1 MAVTQNTYTGNGST
15 VLYSFT
21 FPYLETTDVKVTVNG
36 VITTAYTFANAT
48 TIQFNTAPLANTAIR
63 IYRDTDDASLAAT
76 FFSGSAI
83 RAQDLNDDFTQN
95 LYSTQEVKARY
106 LDRQSGEM
114 ESGYAPNTSTSVI
127 TKGYMETNYG
137 IIDEVGFTRWRQ
149 TATAG
154 QTTFSGTGNYGGVL
168 TYVPTR
174 EQVYINGALQQR
186 SADYTADNGTSVVF
200 AVGLTVGDVV
210 DIVCINNV
218 VAGTANNAANITYS
232 GQFSNQTART
242 VAAKLADVVSVKDFG
257 AVDDGDVAGNGTD
270 NTTAFQN
277 AINTGKTVYVPKG
290 IYKIT
295 GTIELLNGTKA
306 LRGDSNFPILVKT
319 TPGPAIRIGATGS
332 ALNEQSR
339 IENLYIMSPTA
350 PSFSATPNATQA
362 AVVVSGDGASNPAA
376 VQHPQVLN
384 IRIGNFGVGIYLA
397 DVVNARVEKCFIQ
410 MLQDYSGLPG
420 FTAANRFVG
429 VLLDATPFSAG
440 GISPMASTQLLDNDV
455 SGAGIPSAVTSF
467 GYWLVGSDIRDTFFD
482 NCEAASVTYG
492 YYVDSGTA
500 DFNWN
505 VHIRNA
511 IVDAFKGNGIYILNT
526 SGPGCITIDGGYFVG
541 VTGASAA
548 IYANN
553 AAGVTVTGGAQILG
567 YTTNT
572 AGDDG
577 VRLDNCKSCNIVGN
591 SFQNC
596 NYAISLNQSSYCT
609 IAANHVFASTT
620 ATEPSPQLL
629 TAIRVF
635 SSAIRNTIVG
645 NTVRGLNGTHQYDE
659 GLLVQSGCTDNVI
672 AHNIFDSTSVVT
684 PYNILEATTSVT
696 RSNAGTL
703 TTKAGSIVV
712 DGTNDLSLVSQLG
725 PVRFSPVNAERARI
739 TTQGYLK
746 ASSDGTYSGV
756 AGTFHEL
763 RSNAGSGSLVAQVS
777 NTSATGNGVQID
789 INSNSTAYA
798 YLIGYSTSSAANR
811 IIVWSNGNVVNT
823 NNSYGAISDIK
834 LKENIVDA
842 NSQWDDLKALQVRNY
857 NFMEGQTHTQ
867 IGLVA
872 QEVELV
878 SPGLVT
884 ESPDRDAEGNDLGT
898 VTKSV
903 NYSVLYMK
911 AVKALQEAME
921 RIETIE
927 SKVTSLEANS

>member
-1 MAVTQNTYTGNGST
+1 VASQNFVTRPGS
-15 VLYSFT
+15 
-21 FPYLETTDVKVTVNG
+21 
-36 VITTAYTFANAT
+36 
-48 TIQFNTAPLANTAIR
+48 QFV
-63 IYRDTDDASLAAT
+63 
-76 FFSGSAI
+76 
-83 RAQDLNDDFTQN
+83 Q
-95 LYSTQEVKARY
+95 
-106 LDRQSGEM
+106 
-114 ESGYAPNTSTSVI
+114 
-127 TKGYMETNYG
+127 
-137 IIDEVGFTRWRQ
+137 
-149 TATAG
+149 
-154 QTTFSGTGNYGGVL
+154 SGTG
-168 TYVPTR
+168 
-174 EQVYINGALQQR
+174 
-186 SADYTADNGTSVVF
+186 
-200 AVGLTVGDVV
+200 AVE
-210 DIVCINNV
+210 
-218 VAGTANNAANITYS
+218 
-232 GQFSNQTART
+232 RT
-242 VAAKLADVVSVKDFG
+242 VESKLQDVVSVKDFG
-257 AVDDGDVAGNGTD
+257 AVADGDVAGNGTD

-290 IYKIT
+290 IYRIT

-306 LRGDSNFPILVKT
+306 LSGDSNFPILVKT
-319 TPGPAIRIGATGS
+319 TPGPAIKIGATGS

-410 MLQDYSGLPG
+410 MLQDYSSLPG

-429 VLLDATPFSAG
+429 ILLDATPFVAG

-455 SGAGIPSAVTSF
+455 SGAGTPSAVTSF

-492 YYVDSGTA
+492 YYVDSSTT

-511 IVDAFKGNGIYILNT
+511 VIDAFKGNGIYILNV

-553 AAGVTVTGGAQILG
+553 ATGITVTGGAQILG
-567 YTTNT
+567 YTNNT

-577 VRLDNCKSCNIVGN
+577 VRLDNCMSCTIVGN

-609 IAANHVFASTT
+609 VAANHIFASTT
-620 ATEPSPQLL
+620 DTESSPQLL

-635 SSAIRNTIVG
+635 SSSLRNTLVG
-645 NTVRGLNGTHQYDE
+645 NTVRGLNNVHRYDE

-684 PYNILEATTSVT
+684 PYNILESTTSVT

-703 TTKAGSIVV
+703 TTKAASIVV

-725 PVRFSPVNAERARI
+725 PVRFSPVNAERGRI
-739 TTQGYLK
+739 TSQGYLK
-746 ASSDGTYSGV
+746 VSSDGTYSGI

-763 RSNAGSGSLVAQVS
+763 RSNVGSGSLVAQIS

-811 IIVWSNGNVVNT
+811 IIIWSNGNVVNT

-857 NFMEGQTHTQ
+857 NFKEGQTHTQ

-872 QEVELV
+872 QEVELI
-878 SPGLVT
+878 SPGLVS
-884 ESPDRDAEGNDLGT
+884 ESPDRDEDGNDLGT

-921 RIETIE
+921 RIET
-927 SKVTSLEANS
+927 LEAKVEGLEASP